1 MSTKKIAV
9 TISILTIW
17 VIALF
22 ICPSINQSVNADQS
36 NSTVVGLD
44 NAYRITA
51 ESNAVLNHYFGKD
64 VEKTLKQPGCAEVRM
79 YYGKQKD
86 GSSKLI
92 IIGVDKNGKD
102 VAPIALIPRTLP
114 CPPNCTGPV

>member
-9 TISILTIW
+9 TISILTML

-22 ICPSINQSVNADQS
+22 ICPSINQSVNAEQS
-36 NSTVVGLD
+36 NSTTVGLD
-44 NAYRITA
+44 NAYLITA
-51 ESNAVLNHYFGKD
+51 ESNAVLNHYFGND
-64 VEKTLKQPGCAEVRM
+64 VEKTLKQSGCAGVRM

-86 GSSKLI
+86 SSPKLM

-102 VAPIALIPRTLP
+102 IAPSILAGSPKL
-114 CPPNCTGPV
+114 CPPNCGEV